1 MGVQGNL
8 PGKSSWKE
16 GRLSLIL
23 KDEADFGKKGR
34 EGGVRAPGRGDSTS
48 KGPIVGG
55 RVNRRSRTGW
65 CCGLEMGPVG
75 VSCRGGEQGQAFL
88 CSKVFIDY

>member
-34 EGGVRAPGRGDSTS
+34 EGGYVLLVEGTA
-48 KGPIVGG
+48 
-55 RVNRRSRTGW
+55 
-65 CCGLEMGPVG
+65 
-75 VSCRGGEQGQAFL
+75 QAKAQL
-88 CSKVFIDY
+88 